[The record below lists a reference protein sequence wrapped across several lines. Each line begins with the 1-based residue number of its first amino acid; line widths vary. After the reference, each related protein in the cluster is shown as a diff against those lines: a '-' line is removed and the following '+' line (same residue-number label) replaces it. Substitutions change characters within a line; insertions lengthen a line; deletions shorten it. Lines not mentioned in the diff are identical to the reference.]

1 LRFISNAD
9 ILVVKSATL
18 FVQGC
23 PVDPERAIVFTHH
36 NGELALVRT
45 LTLQRS
51 DGTTRIVEL
60 PVVSRLAA
68 RGSTVIETL
77 VVPVKD

>member
-1 LRFISNAD
+1 
-9 ILVVKSATL
+9 L

-23 PVDPERAIVFTHH
+23 PIESNRAIVFTHH
-36 NGELALVRT
+36 NGELVLVRT

-60 PVVSRLAA
+60 PFVSRLVA
-68 RGSTVIETL
+68 RGSTAIETL

>member
-1 LRFISNAD
+1 
-9 ILVVKSATL
+9 
-18 FVQGC
+18 
-23 PVDPERAIVFTHH
+23 
-36 NGELALVRT
+36 LALVRT

-51 DGTTRIVEL
+51 DGTTRIIEL

-77 VVPVKD
+77 VIPVKD